1 MREPKKAETRKD
13 EVRFRTSEPGQMFGK
28 YIAENVYRKWTED
41 YLDENSGEVVSV
53 ERHEL
58 LFEKGRQINEDLLSR
73 IMFSQQCHEIEDIEV
88 SNQRRLAV
96 RCVKGKLWPFRVKAN
111 IGGKNYTFILQ
122 AQSIEQANEIAID
135 YIELNYT
142 LGFSIEEVKALK
154 QFIILNERF
163 KKLYGEDIM
172 KGVDKAIDEALSGKV
187 AAANKDEN
195 ERDDTRYYSVT
206 ANITI
211 VDEEDVEISV
221 MPYEFLVKTKDVDTA
236 KTVITAWVNNKFK
249 EKAEEEGSGE
259 VRKARLSIFA
269 ATPYPV
275 SLVIEKEFCMAY
287 ADEEAN
293 N

>member
-13 EVRFRTSEPGQMFGK
+13 EVRFRTSDPGLMFGK
-28 YIAENVYRKWTED
+28 YIAENVYKKYTED
-41 YLDENSGEVVSV
+41 FLDENSGEVVSI
-53 ERHEL
+53 ERQEL
-58 LFEKGRQINEDLLSR
+58 LFEKGRKIDEDLLSR
-73 IMFSQQCHEIEDIEV
+73 IMFSQQAYGISEIEV

-96 RCVKGKLWPFRVKAN
+96 RLVKGKLWPFKVKAN

-142 LGFSIEEVKALK
+142 LGFSIESVQALK

-163 KKLYGEDIM
+163 KKLYGDDIM
-172 KGVDKAIDEALSGKV
+172 KAVDRSIDEALSGKV
-187 AAANKDEN
+187 AAENKDET

-206 ANITI
+206 AN
-211 VDEEDVEISV
+211 VMVLDEDDTEIST

-249 EKAEEEGSGE
+249 EKAEDGS

-287 ADEEAN
+287 ADEEATN
-293 N
+293 